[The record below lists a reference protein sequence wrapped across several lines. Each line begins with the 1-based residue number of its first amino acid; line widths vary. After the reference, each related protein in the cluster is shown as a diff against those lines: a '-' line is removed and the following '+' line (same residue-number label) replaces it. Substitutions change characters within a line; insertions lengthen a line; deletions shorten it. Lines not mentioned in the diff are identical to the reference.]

1 MRRPSVKA
9 ATVIGFPWQCLALR
23 DIVNRRLSMTQETR
37 PRRLNRSDPLCCPPD
52 EPAMARS
59 PAVEGPLDDAAAIE
73 ELAMFAKALGHPTRV
88 RILRMLAKKEA
99 RMCSLIVD
107 ELPLAQSSVSE
118 HLRILK
124 AAGLIRGREDGPRVA
139 YCIES
144 AMLQRM
150 KTLLG
155 AM

>member
-1 MRRPSVKA
+1 MIKNAHPIRPDA
-9 ATVIGFPWQCLALR
+9 
-23 DIVNRRLSMTQETR
+23 
-37 PRRLNRSDPLCCPPD
+37 SDPLCCPPD
-52 EPAMARS
+52 ESATPQLS
-59 PAVEGPLDDAAAIE
+59 AVALPLDDAVANE
-73 ELAMFAKALGHPTRV
+73 ELARFAKALGHPTRV
-88 RILRMLAKKEA
+88 RILRMLARKEA

-144 AMLQRM
+144 TMLQRM
-150 KTLLG
+150 KALLG
-155 AM
+155 AL

>member
-1 MRRPSVKA
+1 
-9 ATVIGFPWQCLALR
+9 LASL
-23 DIVNRRLSMTQETR
+23 
-37 PRRLNRSDPLCCPPD
+37 
-52 EPAMARS
+52 EP
-59 PAVEGPLDDAAAIE
+59 PAVELPLDDAVANE

-124 AAGLIRGREDGPRVA
+124 AAGLVRGREDGPRVA
-139 YCIES
+139 YCIEPGR
-144 AMLQRM
+144 LRRM
-150 KTLLG
+150 KALLD
-155 AM
+155 AL

>member
-1 MRRPSVKA
+1 M
-9 ATVIGFPWQCLALR
+9 ATKKRSLR
-23 DIVNRRLSMTQETR
+23 LDT
-37 PRRLNRSDPLCCPPD
+37 SDPLCCPPD
-52 EPAMARS
+52 ELAAPETPAA
-59 PAVEGPLDDAAAIE
+59 ELPLDDAVANE

-124 AAGLIRGREDGPRVA
+124 AAGLVRGREDGPRVA
-139 YCIES
+139 YCIEP
-144 AMLQRM
+144 AALRRM
-150 KTLLG
+150 KALLG
-155 AM
+155 AL

>member
-1 MRRPSVKA
+1 MP
-9 ATVIGFPWQCLALR
+9 Q
-23 DIVNRRLSMTQETR
+23 
-37 PRRLNRSDPLCCPPD
+37 
-52 EPAMARS
+52 S
-59 PAVEGPLDDAAAIE
+59 PAVERPLDDAEADE
-73 ELAMFAKALGHPTRV
+73 ELARFAKALGHPTRV

-118 HLRILK
+118 HLRILR
-124 AAGLIRGREDGPRVA
+124 AARLIRGREDGPRVA
-139 YCIES
+139 YCIEA

-155 AM
+155 AL

>member
-1 MRRPSVKA
+1 MAKA
-9 ATVIGFPWQCLALR
+9 HRAIRVDASG
-23 DIVNRRLSMTQETR
+23 
-37 PRRLNRSDPLCCPPD
+37 PLCCPPD
-52 EPAMARS
+52 DLAAPGPEV
-59 PAVEGPLDDAAAIE
+59 VELPFDDTVANE
-73 ELAMFAKALGHPTRV
+73 ELALFAKALGHPTRV

-139 YCIES
+139 YCIEP
-144 AMLQRM
+144 AALRRM
-150 KTLLG
+150 KALLG
-155 AM
+155 AL

>member
-1 MRRPSVKA
+1 MTPKQRPA
-9 ATVIGFPWQCLALR
+9 
-23 DIVNRRLSMTQETR
+23 RLDA
-37 PRRLNRSDPLCCPPD
+37 SDPLCCLPDALAVPQPPAA
-52 EPAMARS
+52 EL
-59 PAVEGPLDDAAAIE
+59 PLDDAVANE

-124 AAGLIRGREDGPRVA
+124 AAGLIQGREDGPRVA
-139 YCIES
+139 YCIQP
-144 AMLQRM
+144 AMLRRM
-150 KTLLG
+150 KALLG
-155 AM
+155 AL